1 MRNLLSRATAV
12 AVLGLFAIPSRAD
25 AAVVWNW
32 SFGTTEAGT
41 FTTNGTVADTSGFF
55 DFEITNFM
63 VNSSTVSGLIG
74 RPYSE
79 TQPGQGFLWDGDSAT
94 QFYRSGGAY
103 TNGSNFYVA
112 DVNSLNYGF
121 PFFADANS
129 ALGSLAGP
137 SEDTVIPYS
146 SLTLNPV
153 SPVPEPGTNLAMLAL
168 GAGGLTLRRRLKAKA
183 A

>member
-55 DFEITNFM
+55 DFEITDFM

-79 TQPGQGFLWDGDSAT
+79 NQPAQGFLWDGDSAS

-103 TNGSNFYVA
+103 TNGSNFYVP
-112 DVNSLNYGF
+112 DVDSRNYQF
-121 PFFADANS
+121 LFFANGS
-129 ALGSLAGP
+129 GALGNLGDP
-137 SEDTVIPYS
+137 SENTVVSFS

-168 GAGGLTLRRRLKAKA
+168 GASGLTLRRRLKAKA

>member
-1 MRNLLSRATAV
+1 MRNLLSRAAAV
-12 AVLGLFAIPSRAD
+12 AVLGIFAIPSRAD

-41 FTTNGTVADTSGFF
+41 FTTNGTIADTSGPF

-63 VNSSTVSGLIG
+63 VTSSTVSELIG
-74 RPYSE
+74 QPYSE
-79 TQPGQGFLWDGDSAT
+79 NQPTQGFLWDGDSAT
-94 QFYRSGGAY
+94 QFYRSGGLY

-112 DVNSLNYGF
+112 DGNSLNYQFG
-121 PFFADANS
+121 FFADANS

-137 SEDTVIPYS
+137 SEDTVIPSS
-146 SLTLNPV
+146 SLTMAPV